1 MYGMPAGMRL
11 WSLVVME
18 FGIGVVRKCR
28 SLGIHGGQAPE
39 YFSVVE
45 PADLEQFL
53 AVRITAQQH
62 DRRLRQLQRRS
73 QQFLN
78 RGIGLAVFRRRRH
91 RELEATP
98 LPAEHG
104 IARGLRARSEEHTS
118 ELQSLMRISYAVFC
132 LKKQKKNKAKINTD
146 ISK

>member
-1 MYGMPAGMRL
+1 MYVMPAGMRL
-11 WSLVVME
+11 WSLGVMV

-78 RGIGLAVFRRRRH
+78 RGIGLAVFRRRRP
-91 RELEATP
+91 RELE
-98 LPAEHG
+98 G
-104 IARGLRARSEEHTS
+104 IGRASCREGVC
-118 ELQSLMRISYAVFC
+118 QYVKISVGAVS
-132 LKKQKKNKAKINTD
+132 LKKQTQYIKLDT
-146 ISK
+146 

>member
-53 AVRITAQQH
+53 AVRIAAQQH

-104 IARGLRARSEEHTS
+104 IARGLRADRKSPRLNSSH
-118 ELQSLMRISYAVFC
+118 
-132 LKKQKKNKAKINTD
+132 
-146 ISK
+146 

>member
-1 MYGMPAGMRL
+1 MYVMPAGMRL
-11 WSLVVME
+11 WSLGVMV

-98 LPAEHG
+98 LPAEHEIG
-104 IARGLRARSEEHTS
+104 RASCRERVCPYVSFPVV
-118 ELQSLMRISYAVFC
+118 AVSV
-132 LKKQKKNKAKINTD
+132 KKKNNTT
-146 ISK
+146 

>member
-1 MYGMPAGMRL
+1 MYVMPAGMRL
-11 WSLVVME
+11 WSLGVMV

-104 IARGLRARSEEHTS
+104 IARGLRAYLVDEFNGSDMFANSANGHRSATPR
-118 ELQSLMRISYAVFC
+118 LAP
-132 LKKQKKNKAKINTD
+132 
-146 ISK
+146 